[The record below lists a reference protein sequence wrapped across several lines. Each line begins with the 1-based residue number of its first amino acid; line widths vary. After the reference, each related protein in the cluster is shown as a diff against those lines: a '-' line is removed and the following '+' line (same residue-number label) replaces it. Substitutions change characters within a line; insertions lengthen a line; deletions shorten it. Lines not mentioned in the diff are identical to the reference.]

1 MAFLQCAEAEET
13 FRMMSCISR
22 RRRLRRPR
30 RSGTARRRVAPL
42 PAPARSETAGRD
54 VSFVVRRPISTA
66 LRP

>member
-1 MAFLQCAEAEET
+1 
-13 FRMMSCISR
+13 MMSCISR

-30 RSGTARRRVAPL
+30 RSGTARRRAAPL

-54 VSFVVRRPISTA
+54 VSFVVRRPISMA

>member
-1 MAFLQCAEAEET
+1 M
-13 FRMMSCISR
+13 
-22 RRRLRRPR
+22 
-30 RSGTARRRVAPL
+30 